1 MKSHLTLI
9 KISDLLHPRKQG
21 LEITFTLRVLFT
33 IVITFAICSTIITTT
48 YNYLTKSLKHL
59 IDFNFYGI
67 KCDRCQ
73 YLDCNPHLKC
83 AIHPSIVL
91 TNQAINCKD
100 YQLSIEQGLFRKLPG
115 LLQSTKNFLLKST
128 Y

>member
-1 MKSHLTLI
+1 MKSNPI
-9 KISDLLHPRKQG
+9 VINFSDLLHPRKQG
-21 LEITFTLRVLFT
+21 FEVTPTLRVLFVII
-33 IVITFAICSTIITTT
+33 IVFATCSTIVTTI
-48 YNYLTKSLKHL
+48 YDYLAKWLRHS

-100 YQLSIEQGLFRKLPG
+100 YQLSTEEGLFRKLPE
-115 LLQSTKNFLLKST
+115 LIQATKNFFLKSI

>member
-1 MKSHLTLI
+1 MKSNPI
-9 KISDLLHPRKQG
+9 VINFPDLLHPRKQG
-21 LEITFTLRVLFT
+21 FEVTPTLRVLF
-33 IVITFAICSTIITTT
+33 VIIIILATCSTIITTIAD
-48 YNYLTKSLKHL
+48 YLSKWLKHL
-59 IDFNFYGI
+59 LDFNFYGI

-91 TNQAINCKD
+91 THQATNCKD
-100 YQLSIEQGLFRKLPG
+100 YQPSLKQGLFRKLPE
-115 LLQSTKNFLLKST
+115 LIQSTKNFLLKST